1 MSENKNLTINVGQS
15 KTGRI
20 LFDEPLTGTNSNG
33 AWYLYKL
40 EVEADEIGFFATEG
54 CHKQLSKYKKND
66 IVTISHNDIGGGKSK
81 YVVSS
86 DVAPSL
92 SGLSEGSKP
101 DWDKIN
107 EDKKEDIHRQ
117 VCLKL
122 AVDLLGDVDGKLT
135 PEQVGI
141 VQHNLGALKMVL
153 DHSVVKE
160 DDLPF

>member
-1 MSENKNLTINVGQS
+1 MSENKNLAVNVGES
-15 KTGRI
+15 KTGTL
-20 LFDEPLTGTNSNG
+20 LFNEPLTGNNANG
-33 AWYLYKL
+33 AWYLYKFN
-40 EVEADEIGFFATEG
+40 VSGDELGFFATEG
-54 CHKQLSKYKKND
+54 CHKQLSAYKKGD
-66 IVTISHNDIGGGKSK
+66 TVTISHNDIGGGKSK

-86 DVAPSL
+86 DVVPSAAS
-92 SGLSEGSKP
+92 SGGSKP

-122 AVDLLGDVDGKLT
+122 AVDLLGDVEGKLT
-135 PEQVGI
+135 PDQIGI

>member
-66 IVTISHNDIGGGKSK
+66 IVVPK
-81 YVVSS
+81 
-86 DVAPSL
+86 
-92 SGLSEGSKP
+92 
-101 DWDKIN
+101 
-107 EDKKEDIHRQ
+107 
-117 VCLKL
+117 
-122 AVDLLGDVDGKLT
+122 
-135 PEQVGI
+135 
-141 VQHNLGALKMVL
+141 NLVR
-153 DHSVVKE
+153 
-160 DDLPF
+160 